1 MEIAAK
7 SSVLLADWIAG
18 FDADNC
24 SVHDLNAVRLRIL
37 DYISSAAAG
46 WTCNRTYNEAVDVL
60 FCADGCDAR
69 SSVLFNGKKLPAS
82 AAAYVNA
89 TYGHGADMDDGH
101 RQANGHPGV
110 ALIPAVLALAQA
122 ENSAP
127 VDIFAAILV
136 GYETYVRVSMAV
148 QPGLLHRGFHGTG
161 AVGAIAASAACAK
174 LLRLDAEGI
183 HNAIS
188 LGAVQAS
195 GLFEVSESGQSVK
208 PINPA
213 NACRTGVESA
223 LLARAGV
230 QAPEN
235 PFEGAKG
242 FFHAFTDE
250 AKPECLVRPE
260 NMPLAI
266 HECYFKLSSACRHTH
281 PSIDAGVALGRR
293 TKIEPEKISQIDI
306 YTYPNAAFVTGKIAL
321 PKNSAEAK
329 FSMRY
334 ALAMAL
340 QRGHYSFQEL
350 EDARCISDQT
360 RSLVGKMHV
369 IPEEKY
375 ECAQQGIRGGRVV
388 IHFADGS
395 EDGFD
400 VRVPR
405 GDPENPL
412 TQEELLDKMNTC
424 CCGVFDKEQQK
435 KIYTC
440 IMKEPF
446 DLSELMQLSGAA
458 CAVH

>member
-1 MEIAAK
+1 MEKMAK
-7 SSVLLADWIAG
+7 SSVLLANWIAG
-18 FDADNC
+18 FDAANC
-24 SVHDLNAVRLRIL
+24 SAQDLNAVRLRII

-60 FCADGCDAR
+60 FHANGSDAH
-69 SSVLFNGKKLPAS
+69 SSVLFTGKKLPAA

-89 TYGHGADMDDGH
+89 TYAHGADMDDGH

-110 ALIPAVLALAQA
+110 ALIPAVLALAEA

-127 VDIFAAILV
+127 ADIFSAILV

-148 QPGLLHRGFHGTG
+148 QPGMLHRGFHGTG

-174 LLRLDAEGI
+174 LLRLDASGI

-195 GLFEVSESGQSVK
+195 GLFEVSESGQAVK

-235 PFEGAKG
+235 PFDGVKG

-250 AKPECLVRPE
+250 AKPAYLVRPE
-260 NMPLAI
+260 GTPLAI
-266 HECYFKLSSACRHTH
+266 HECYFKLSPACRHAH
-281 PSIDAGVALGRR
+281 PSIDAGVELGRR
-293 TKIEPEKISQIDI
+293 NEINPDKISQIDI
-306 YTYPNAAFVTGKIAL
+306 FTYPNAAFVTGKIAV

-340 QRGHYSFQEL
+340 QRGRYSFQEL
-350 EDARCISDQT
+350 EDAQRIS
-360 RSLVGKMHV
+360 GKTQRLIEKMRV
-369 IPEEKY
+369 IPDEKY
-375 ECAQQGIRGGRVV
+375 ECPQMGIRGGRVV
-388 IHFADGS
+388 IHFIDGS
-395 EDGFD
+395 EDSFD

-405 GDPENPL
+405 GDPENPIK
-412 TQEELLDKMNTC
+412 QEELLNKMDAC
-424 CCGVFDKEQQK
+424 CRNILDKEQQK
-435 KIYTC
+435 KIYSC
-440 IMKEPF
+440 IMAEPF
-446 DLSELMQLSGAA
+446 NLSELMQLSSAV